1 MGRMY
6 CQSGTKP
13 CKKGGLSFIY
23 EGNSVKIIEPT
34 TSEEFKKYY
43 NLRYEVLRK
52 PWGQPPGSERDERE
66 EASIHR
72 MIVDEETEEAV
83 AVGRLQFNSSHEA
96 QIRYMAVADK
106 FQGKGYG
113 SKIVKVLDNIARE
126 KGSRTIILQSRE
138 NAVKFYEKNG
148 YKIIEKS
155 YLLFDEIQHWLME
168 KELS

>member
-1 MGRMY
+1 M
-6 CQSGTKP
+6 
-13 CKKGGLSFIY
+13 
-23 EGNSVKIIEPT
+23 KIIEPS

-52 PWGQPPGSERDERE
+52 PWLQPKGSERDEE
-66 EASIHR
+66 EETSLHR
-72 MIVDEETEEAV
+72 MIIDEPNGKAV
-83 AVGRLQFNSSHEA
+83 AVGRLQFNTIEEA
-96 QIRYMAVADK
+96 QIRFMAVSNYYR
-106 FQGKGYG
+106 GMGYG
-113 SKIVKVLDNIARE
+113 SEIVKALENIARE
-126 KGSRTIILQSRE
+126 KGRRKIILQSRE